1 MTNLPVAVGHS
12 LHVSQKATS
21 ISQTSFSWLFLLFNL
36 PAKHSS
42 ERVKVW
48 RRLKK
53 FGAVQL
59 KTSTYVLPDEPLHYE
74 RFQWLAK
81 EIDDTGGE
89 ATLVRVKDIEGMP
102 YAAVVALFN
111 EARAR
116 DYDEIAEPLT
126 QLIKNRKARKL
137 TADAFTGELEKV
149 RKRFQEIQ
157 EIDYFQS
164 TRGEDTRA
172 LFQKAELLGAHTK
185 KPETKARLRGE
196 DFRGRSW
203 VTRPRPEIDR
213 VGSAWLIAKFID
225 QDAKFVF
232 ANTPAAA
239 PEAIP
244 YDMFEVEFSHH
255 ADACTFETFIER
267 FSIRDRAVLRIAELI
282 HDADLEDEKFH
293 RVEGFGVEQ
302 IFKGWA
308 KQGLTD
314 QQILTKGFECFDA
327 LYAQFKRS

>member
-1 MTNLPVAVGHS
+1 MIAS
-12 LHVSQKATS
+12 E
-21 ISQTSFSWLFLLFNL
+21 ISASWLFLLFNL
-36 PAKHSS
+36 PAKHAS

-59 KTSTYVLPDEPLHYE
+59 KTSTYVLPDEPVHYE

-81 EIDDTGGE
+81 EIDDGGGE

-116 DYDEIAEPLT
+116 DYDEIVEPLT
-126 QLIKNRKARKL
+126 QLIKERKGRKL
-137 TADAFTGELEKV
+137 VAETFAGELEKV
-149 RKRFQEIQ
+149 RKRFLEIQ

-172 LFQKAELLGAHTK
+172 LFQKAESLDAYKK
-185 KPETKARLRGE
+185 KPETRARLRVE
-196 DFRGRSW
+196 DFRGKTW

-213 VGSAWLIAKFID
+213 VGSAWLITKFID
-225 QDAKFVF
+225 QNAKFVF

-239 PEAIP
+239 PGAIP

-255 ADACTFETFIER
+255 ADACTFETLLER
-267 FSIRDRAVLRIAELI
+267 FAIRDRAVLRIAELI

-314 QQILTKGFECFDA
+314 QQILTKGFDCFDA
-327 LYAQFKRS
+327 LYAQFKRT

>member
-1 MTNLPVAVGHS
+1 MSRKAIS
-12 LHVSQKATS
+12 VSEETS
-21 ISQTSFSWLFLLFNL
+21 ASWLFLLFNL
-36 PAKHSS
+36 PAKQSS
-42 ERVKVW
+42 ERVKFW

-59 KTSTYVLPDEPLHYE
+59 KTSTYVLPDEPAHYE

-81 EIDDTGGE
+81 EIVDTGGE

-116 DYDEIAEPLT
+116 DYDEIFEPLT
-126 QLIKNRKARKL
+126 DLIKDRKARKASAE
-137 TADAFTGELEKV
+137 TFASELEKV
-149 RKRFQEIQ
+149 RRRFQEIQ

-164 TRGEDTRA
+164 SRGEDLRA
-172 LFQKAELLGAHTK
+172 LFLKAELLGSPQKRA
-185 KPETKARLRGE
+185 ETKVRLRGA
-196 DFRGRSW
+196 DYRGKTW
-203 VTRPRPEIDR
+203 ITRPRPEIDR
-213 VGSAWLIAKFID
+213 VGSAWLIRKFID
-225 QDAKFVF
+225 SEAKFVF

-239 PEAIP
+239 PQAIP

-255 ADACTFETFIER
+255 ADHCTFETLIER
-267 FSIRDRAVLRIAELI
+267 FGIRDRAVLRIAELI

-314 QQILTKGFECFDA
+314 QEILSKGFECFDA

>member
-1 MTNLPVAVGHS
+1 
-12 LHVSQKATS
+12 
-21 ISQTSFSWLFLLFNL
+21 
-36 PAKHSS
+36 
-42 ERVKVW
+42 
-48 RRLKK
+48 
-53 FGAVQL
+53 
-59 KTSTYVLPDEPLHYE
+59 
-74 RFQWLAK
+74 
-81 EIDDTGGE
+81 
-89 ATLVRVKDIEGMP
+89 MP

-126 QLIKNRKARKL
+126 QLIKNRKARKVP
-137 TADAFTGELEKV
+137 ADAFTGELEKV
-149 RKRFQEIQ
+149 QKRFQEIQ

-164 TRGEDTRA
+164 TRGEDLRG
-172 LFQKAELLGAHTK
+172 LFQKAESLGTPKK
-185 KPETKARLRGE
+185 KPETKARLRAE
-196 DFRGRSW
+196 DFRGKTW

-213 VGSAWLIAKFID
+213 VGSAWLISKFID

-267 FSIRDRAVLRIAELI
+267 FAIRDRAVLRIAELI

-314 QQILTKGFECFDA
+314 QQILAKGFECFDA

>member
-1 MTNLPVAVGHS
+1 MS
-12 LHVSQKATS
+12 QKEISVSQDTLA
-21 ISQTSFSWLFLLFNL
+21 SWLFLLFNL
-36 PAKHSS
+36 PAKQST
-42 ERVKVW
+42 ERVKIW
-48 RRLKK
+48 RQLKK

-59 KTSTYVLPDEPLHYE
+59 KTSTYVLPDEPVHYE

-81 EIDDTGGE
+81 EIVDTGGE

-116 DYDEIAEPLT
+116 DYDEIFEPLT
-126 QLIKNRKARKL
+126 RLIKDRKARKASAE
-137 TADAFTGELEKV
+137 TFASELEKV
-149 RKRFQEIQ
+149 RRRFQEIQ

-164 TRGEDTRA
+164 SRGEDLRA
-172 LFQKAELLGAHTK
+172 LFLKAELLGSPQK
-185 KPETKARLRGE
+185 KPETKARLRTA
-196 DFRGRSW
+196 DYRGKTW
-203 VTRPRPEIDR
+203 ITRPRPEIDR
-213 VGSAWLIAKFID
+213 VGSAWLIRKFID
-225 QDAKFVF
+225 SDAKFVF

-239 PEAIP
+239 PQAIP

-255 ADACTFETFIER
+255 ADHCTFETLIER
-267 FSIRDRAVLRIAELI
+267 FGIRDRAVLRIAELI

-308 KQGLTD
+308 KQGLSD
-314 QQILTKGFECFDA
+314 QEILSKGFECFDA

>member
-1 MTNLPVAVGHS
+1 
-12 LHVSQKATS
+12 VSHKATT
-21 ISQTSFSWLFLLFNL
+21 ISTQASVSWLFLLFNL
-36 PAKHSS
+36 PAKHTS

-59 KTSTYVLPDEPLHYE
+59 KTSTYVLPDEPVHYE

-81 EIDDTGGE
+81 EIDDGGGE
-89 ATLVRVKDIEGMP
+89 ATLVRVKDIEGTP
-102 YAAVVALFN
+102 YAAVVAIFN

-116 DYDEIAEPLT
+116 EYDEMVEPLT
-126 QLIKNRKARKL
+126 RLTKERKARKMP
-137 TADAFTGELEKV
+137 ADIFEGELEKL
-149 RKRFQEIQ
+149 RRRFQEIQ
-157 EIDYFQS
+157 DIDYFQS
-164 TRGEDTRA
+164 ARGEDLRA
-172 LFQKAELLGAHTK
+172 LLQKAELLAAPK
-185 KPETKARLRGE
+185 KKTEAKPRLRVE
-196 DFRGRSW
+196 DFRGKTW

-213 VGSAWLIAKFID
+213 VGSAWLITKFID
-225 QDAKFVF
+225 PGAKFVF

-244 YDMFEVEFSHH
+244 YDMFETEFSHH
-255 ADACTFETFIER
+255 SDSCTFETLIER
-267 FSIRDRAVLRIAELI
+267 FAIRDRAVLRIAELI

-308 KQGLTD
+308 KQGLAD
-314 QQILTKGFECFDA
+314 QHILSKGFECFDG
-327 LYAQFKRS
+327 LYALFKRS

>member
-1 MTNLPVAVGHS
+1 
-12 LHVSQKATS
+12 
-21 ISQTSFSWLFLLFNL
+21 LLFNL
-36 PAKHSS
+36 PAKQSS
-42 ERVKVW
+42 ERVKIW

-59 KTSTYVLPDEPLHYE
+59 KTSTYVLPDEPVHYE

-81 EIDDTGGE
+81 EIVDTGGE

-116 DYDEIAEPLT
+116 DYDEIVEPLT
-126 QLIKNRKARKL
+126 HLTKYRKARKASAE
-137 TADAFTGELEKV
+137 TFVSELEKV
-149 RKRFQEIQ
+149 RRRFQEIQ

-164 TRGEDTRA
+164 SRGEDLRA
-172 LFQKAELLGAHTK
+172 LFQKAESLGSPRK
-185 KPETKARLRGE
+185 KPETTARLRIE
-196 DFRGRSW
+196 DYRGQTW
-203 VTRPRPEIDR
+203 ITRPRPEIDR
-213 VGSAWLIAKFID
+213 VGSAWLIRKFLD
-225 QDAKFVF
+225 PDAKFVF

-239 PEAIP
+239 PQAIP

-255 ADACTFETFIER
+255 ADHCSFETLIER
-267 FSIRDRAVLRIAELI
+267 FCIRDRAVLRIAELI

-314 QQILTKGFECFDA
+314 QEILSKGFECFDA

>member
-1 MTNLPVAVGHS
+1 
-12 LHVSQKATS
+12 VSQKETT
-21 ISQTSFSWLFLLFNL
+21 ISRQASVSWLFLLFNL
-36 PAKHSS
+36 PAKHTS

-59 KTSTYVLPDEPLHYE
+59 KTSTYVLPDEPVHYE

-81 EIDDTGGE
+81 EIDDGGGE

-111 EARAR
+111 EARVR
-116 DYDEIAEPLT
+116 EYEEIVEPLT
-126 QLIKNRKARKL
+126 RLTKERKARKM
-137 TADAFTGELEKV
+137 TSDAFEGELGKLG
-149 RKRFQEIQ
+149 RRFQEIQ

-164 TRGEDTRA
+164 TRGEDLRA
-172 LFQKAELLGAHTK
+172 LFQKAESLGAPKK
-185 KPETKARLRGE
+185 KPETKARLRVE
-196 DFRGRSW
+196 DFRGKTW
-203 VTRPRPEIDR
+203 VTRPRPEVDR
-213 VGSAWLIAKFID
+213 VGSAWLITKFID
-225 QDAKFVF
+225 PGAKFVF

-255 ADACTFETFIER
+255 ADSCTFETLIER
-267 FSIRDRAVLRIAELI
+267 FAIRDRAVLRIAELI
-282 HDADLEDEKFH
+282 HDADLEDDKFH

-314 QQILTKGFECFDA
+314 EQILSKGFECFDG
-327 LYAQFKRS
+327 LYALFKRS

>member
-1 MTNLPVAVGHS
+1 M
-12 LHVSQKATS
+12 SQKEIS
-21 ISQTSFSWLFLLFNL
+21 ISKEPSASWLFLLFNL
-36 PAKHSS
+36 PAKQSS

-59 KTSTYVLPDEPLHYE
+59 KTSTYVLPDEPIQYE

-81 EIDDTGGE
+81 EIVDTGGE

-116 DYDEIAEPLT
+116 DYDEIFEPLT
-126 QLIKNRKARKL
+126 DLIKDRKARKASAE
-137 TADAFTGELEKV
+137 TFASELEKV
-149 RKRFQEIQ
+149 RRRFQEIQ

-164 TRGEDTRA
+164 SRGEDLRA
-172 LFQKAELLGAHTK
+172 LFLKAELLGSPQK
-185 KPETKARLRGE
+185 KPETKARLRTA
-196 DFRGRSW
+196 DYRGKTW
-203 VTRPRPEIDR
+203 ITRPRPEIDR
-213 VGSAWLIAKFID
+213 VGSAWLIRKFID
-225 QDAKFVF
+225 SDAKFVF

-239 PEAIP
+239 PQAIP
-244 YDMFEVEFSHH
+244 YDMFEVEFSHQ
-255 ADACTFETFIER
+255 ADHCTFETLIER
-267 FSIRDRAVLRIAELI
+267 FGIRDRAVLRIAELI

-314 QQILTKGFECFDA
+314 QGILSKGFECFDA